1 MQCIYCGK
9 LLPGNVKF
17 CTGCG
22 RPVTGAAAD
31 SAAGAVPT
39 APQPVLPVRTTP
51 VSADRARQIG
61 AGQPYPAPTQYG
73 QAVGQPYAA
82 PARYGQPVRQSA
94 PISNAAELPQRS
106 IAQSRLS
113 FGKSFL
119 SVLLCILL
127 VLFGLCASVLG
138 VVRRTLD
145 GDRIRAAVEKID
157 VPSTEMP
164 AGDGDTVP
172 LSEFFE
178 QTVEMDLNDAYG
190 ISAGELERLLNTS
203 FVKAY
208 VGERLGNFTAYLL
221 GKEELN
227 PLTRNEVVDFFRAH
241 DSEIERITG
250 YSFLDAERDLTNYYN
265 GSYQTS
271 YDLDSIFDSLGSREL
286 DESFLREKTGSWF
299 DVVRRVL
306 SETALLVLIGL
317 SALCLVLLLLV
328 LIRHLRSFFCRT
340 GVSLTVLGGLDLL
353 LGGGG
358 LLGLRATKI
367 GLLYEPL
374 DPIFTGLL
382 IIGSALMVGGIL
394 LIVLRRFFQKQTP
407 APETL

>member
-22 RPVTGAAAD
+22 RPVASPISDYGAGTLA
-31 SAAGAVPT
+31 
-39 APQPVLPVRTTP
+39 APQQPDTPSQANSVHANQPQQIYPNYSYP
-51 VSADRARQIG
+51 VS
-61 AGQPYPAPTQYG
+61 GQNQPAYWQTDPD
-73 QAVGQPYAA
+73 
-82 PARYGQPVRQSA
+82 
-94 PISNAAELPQRS
+94 PIASEPLQHS
-106 IAQSRLS
+106 IKQSRLS

-119 SVLLCILL
+119 SVLLCILF
-127 VLFGLCASVLG
+127 VLIGLCASVLG
-138 VVRRTLD
+138 VVRRNLD
-145 GDRIRAAVEKID
+145 GNRVRAAIVKID
-157 VPSTEMP
+157 VPAIEMP
-164 AGDGDTVP
+164 GEDGDTVT
-172 LSEFFE
+172 LGEYFE
-178 QTVEMDLNDAYG
+178 QTIEMDLDDAYG
-190 ISAGELERLLNTS
+190 IDKKGLERLLNAS
-203 FVKAY
+203 FVKDY
-208 VGERLGNFTAYLL
+208 IGERLGNYTSYLL

-227 PLTRNEVVDFFRAH
+227 PLTRNEVIDFFRAH
-241 DSEIERITG
+241 NDEIERITG
-250 YSFLDAERDLTNYYN
+250 YSFLDTERDLTNYYN

-382 IIGSALMVGGIL
+382 IIGSALIVGGIL